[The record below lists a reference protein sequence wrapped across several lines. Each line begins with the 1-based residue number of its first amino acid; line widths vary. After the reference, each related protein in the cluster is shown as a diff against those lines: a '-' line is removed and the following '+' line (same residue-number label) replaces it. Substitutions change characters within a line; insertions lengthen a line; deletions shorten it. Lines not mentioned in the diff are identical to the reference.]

1 MAETMRRR
9 SEWLAGRRHGF
20 TLIESLIVVI
30 ILGIVGAMAMPVME
44 RGVMRSKAD
53 RATYTI
59 SNDIRNAFSLAARQR
74 KPVTVTFST
83 ATRTI
88 TVADKASGTVLLTR
102 NFSTNSAFGLTSLAS
117 TPPAFDVYPN
127 GVASVSVV
135 VQLAV
140 GSNQRQVTM
149 SRVGQVRQQ

>member
-53 RATYTI
+53 RATYII

-102 NFSTNSAFGLTSLAS
+102 NLSTNSPFGLTSLAS

-127 GVASVSVV
+127 GVASTNVT

>member
-30 ILGIVGAMAMPVME
+30 IIGIVGAMAMPAME

-74 KPVTVTFST
+74 KPVTVTVS
-83 ATRTI
+83 ALDRTI
-88 TVADKASGTVLLTR
+88 TITDKASGTVLLTR
-102 NFSTNSAFGLTSLAS
+102 NLSINSAFGLTSLAA
-117 TPPAFDVYPN
+117 TPTAFDVYPN
-127 GVASVSVV
+127 GVASVSVT

-140 GSNQRQVTM
+140 GTNQRQVTM

>member
-9 SEWLAGRRHGF
+9 GGWLVGRRHGF

-30 ILGIVGAMAMPVME
+30 ILGIVATMAMPAME

-53 RATYTI
+53 RAAFTI
-59 SNDIRNAFSLAARQR
+59 SNDLRNAFSLASRQR
-74 KPVTVTFST
+74 KPIRVTISQLN
-83 ATRTI
+83 RTI
-88 TVADKASGTVLLTR
+88 TFTDRGTGTLIQTR
-102 NFSTNSAFGLTSLAS
+102 NLSTNSPFGLTFLDAS
-117 TPPAFDVYPN
+117 ATVFDVFPN
-127 GVASVSVV
+127 GVASTNVT

-140 GSNQRQVTM
+140 GTNQRQVTM